1 MTGLENRQRGLH
13 HNHHK
18 VIDQLK
24 KQSMRARCQSLLA
37 GHIMY
42 RVITCLKQAPW
53 TPEHFVKYVLIMNTC
68 TCSPNNNLIHNS
80 LISLLC
86 CVLVFLFFC
95 VFVFMCFRLSV
106 FSSFCVFVFLCFRLS
121 VFLSIC
127 PSSPFVVH
135 LSSFQFLG
143 IRLKAFWVLIFVF
156 SYFCLTVFLS

>member
-86 CVLVFLFFC
+86 CVLVFLSFF
-95 VFVFMCFRLSV
+95 VFVNLCFRLYV
-106 FSSFCVFVFLCFRLS
+106 FSSVCVFVFLCFCLTA
-121 VFLSIC
+121 
-127 PSSPFVVH
+127 PVH

-156 SYFCLTVFLS
+156 SYFCLIVFLS